1 MIVEYSV
8 SLIPTVC
15 QGLFTE
21 YNDHSKETQTS
32 LNQLF
37 HVIFYVTLS
46 NNLNKMDYTYVESLI
61 KCYYEVA

>member
-1 MIVEYSV
+1 MIVEYSM

-15 QGLFTE
+15 EALLAE

-61 KCYYEVA
+61 KC

>member
-1 MIVEYSV
+1 M

-15 QGLFTE
+15 QALLAE

-46 NNLNKMDYTYVESLI
+46 NNLNKMDYTYVETLI
-61 KCYYEVA
+61 KC